1 MIDPM
6 TPHKLVFIGDSI
18 TDANRARPVGE
29 GVIDRP
35 LGDGY
40 VALMEAI
47 LTAHA
52 PGHRV
57 RFANMGVSGNTSR
70 ELAARFATDVV
81 DLGANH
87 VVIMIGVNDVW
98 RIFTRANWTDW
109 QISPVE
115 FERTLNGV
123 LHCASAAGIGM
134 TLATLFF
141 IESNR
146 KDAMRARMDEFSD
159 IVRRLAAQEQ
169 TGLADTQAALD
180 AALRRLHPTQLALD
194 RVHVNL
200 AGHMILAQAVGAAV
214 FGAAWPGITATA

>member
-6 TPHKLVFIGDSI
+6 TPHKLAFVGDSI

-29 GVIDRP
+29 GVRDRP

-57 RFANMGVSGNTSR
+57 RFVNMGVSGNTSR

-81 DLGANH
+81 DLGASH
-87 VVIMIGVNDVW
+87 VVVMIGVNDVW
-98 RIFTRANWTDW
+98 RAFTRANWPDW

-115 FERTLNGV
+115 FETTLKGLV
-123 LHCASAAGIGM
+123 HLAGTAGIGV
-134 TLATLFF
+134 TLATPFF
-141 IESNR
+141 IEPNR
-146 KDAMRARMDEFSD
+146 QEAMRARMDEYGD
-159 IVRRLAAQEQ
+159 IVRRLARQEQ
-169 TGLADTQAALD
+169 ISLADTQAAFD
-180 AALRRLHPTQLALD
+180 GALSLLHQMQLALD
-194 RVHVNL
+194 RVHVNM
-200 AGHMILAQAVGAAV
+200 AGHMILAQAVGATV
-214 FGAAWPGITATA
+214 FGAAWPRMAATA

>member
-1 MIDPM
+1 
-6 TPHKLVFIGDSI
+6 
-18 TDANRARPVGE
+18 
-29 GVIDRP
+29 
-35 LGDGY
+35 
-40 VALMEAI
+40 MEAI

>member
-57 RFANMGVSGNTSR
+57 RFVNMGVSGNTSR

-81 DLGANH
+81 NLGASH

-98 RIFTRANWTDW
+98 RTYTRANWLDW
-109 QISPVE
+109 QISPLE
-115 FERTLNGV
+115 FETTLKGV
-123 LHCASAAGIGM
+123 LHCASVAGIGM
-134 TLATLFF
+134 TLATPFF
-141 IESNR
+141 IEPDR
-146 KDAMRARMDEFSD
+146 EEAMRARMDEYGD

-169 TGLADTQAALD
+169 SGLADTQAAFD
-180 AALRRLHPTQLALD
+180 GALSRLHPMQLALD

-200 AGHMILAQAVGAAV
+200 AGHMILAHAVGAAV
-214 FGAAWPGITATA
+214 FGAAWPRITATA

>member
-1 MIDPM
+1 MIDPL

-29 GVIDRP
+29 GVSDRP

-40 VALMEAI
+40 VALVEAI

-57 RFANMGVSGNTSR
+57 RFVNMGVSGNTSR

-81 DLGANH
+81 DLGASH

-98 RIFTRANWTDW
+98 RTFTRANWLDW

-115 FERTLNGV
+115 FETTLKGLV
-123 LHCASAAGIGM
+123 HCASAAGIGV
-134 TLATLFF
+134 TLATPFF
-141 IESNR
+141 IEPNR
-146 KDAMRARMDEFSD
+146 QEAMRARMDECSD
-159 IVRRLAAQEQ
+159 VVRRLAAQEQ
-169 TGLADTQAALD
+169 IGLADTQAAFD
-180 AALRRLHPTQLALD
+180 AALSRLHPMQLAWD

-200 AGHMILAQAVGAAV
+200 AGHMILAQAMGAAV
-214 FGAAWPGITATA
+214 FGTAWPRITSTA